1 MGGRTFIKMHGL
13 GNDFVVID
21 ARTQPLA
28 VDAAQAR
35 AIADRKTGVGCDQF
49 IVIEPPKN
57 GSADASMR
65 IRNADG
71 GEVEAC
77 GNGARCV
84 AYLLLREER
93 RERVAVDTAAGI
105 IVAENAGGDRVAVD
119 MGPARLDWRDIPLVR
134 AMDTLHL
141 DLQLGPLRDP
151 VAVNVGNPHA
161 VFFVPDAE
169 AIDLATLGPHLEHD
183 ALFPERCNIEAAT
196 VLSPS
201 RIRMRVWERGTG
213 ITRACGTGACATLVA
228 AARRGLAERKADVV
242 LDGGTL
248 EIEWQAD
255 GHVRM
260 TGPVSTSFAGTLDDS
275 LLRASA

>member
-1 MGGRTFIKMHGL
+1 MSGRPFIKMHGL

-28 VDAAQAR
+28 LDAAQAR

-49 IVIEPPKN
+49 IVIEPPRN

-84 AYLLLREER
+84 AQLLLREQR
-93 RERVAVDTAAGI
+93 RDRVAIDTAAGI
-105 IVAENAGGDRVAVD
+105 IVAESAGTDWVAVD
-119 MGPARLDWRDIPLVR
+119 MGPARLDWREIPLAR

-151 VAVNVGNPHA
+151 AAINVGNPHA

-169 AIDLATLGPHLEHD
+169 AIDLATLGPQLEHN

-196 VLSPS
+196 VLSRS

-228 AARRGLAERKADVV
+228 AARRGLSERKADVV

-248 EIEWQAD
+248 EIAWQAD

-260 TGPVSTSFAGTLDDS
+260 TGPVSTSFAGTLDES
-275 LLRASA
+275 LLRESA

>member
-1 MGGRTFIKMHGL
+1 MSGRPFTKMHGL

-21 ARTQPLA
+21 ARTRPLA
-28 VDAAQAR
+28 LNAAQAR
-35 AIADRKTGVGCDQF
+35 AVADRKTGVGCDQF

-57 GSADASMR
+57 GSTDASMR

-84 AYLLLREER
+84 AQLLLRDLR
-93 RERVAVDTAAGI
+93 RDRVAIDTTAGV
-105 IVAENAGGDRVAVD
+105 IVAESAGQDRVAVD
-119 MGPARLDWRDIPLVR
+119 MGPARLDWRDIPLAR
-134 AMDTLHL
+134 DMDTLHL
-141 DLQLGPLRDP
+141 DLQRGLLRDA

-169 AIDLATLGPHLEHD
+169 AIDLATLGPQLEHD
-183 ALFPERCNIEAAT
+183 ALFPERCNIEVAT
-196 VLSPS
+196 VLSPT

-228 AARRGLAERKADVV
+228 AARRGLTERKAEIV
-242 LDGGTL
+242 LDGGSL
-248 EIEWQAD
+248 EIEWRAD
-255 GHVRM
+255 DHVCM

-275 LLRASA
+275 LLREDA

>member
-1 MGGRTFIKMHGL
+1 
-13 GNDFVVID
+13 
-21 ARTQPLA
+21 
-28 VDAAQAR
+28 
-35 AIADRKTGVGCDQF
+35 
-49 IVIEPPKN
+49 
-57 GSADASMR
+57 MR

-93 RERVAVDTAAGI
+93 RERVAIDTAAGI
-105 IVAENAGGDRVAVD
+105 ILAENAGGDRVAVD
-119 MGPARLDWRDIPLVR
+119 MGPARLEWRDIPLAR

-169 AIDLATLGPHLEHD
+169 AIDLATLGPQLEHD

-228 AARRGLAERKADVV
+228 AARRGLTERKADVV

-255 GHVRM
+255 GQVCM

-275 LLRASA
+275 LLRGSA